1 MLVQETERE
10 REGGLPRCKPS
21 AVFVE
26 DELAMRLLVGGA
38 VKPGGEGAVA
48 VATVQ
53 RRRWPVA
60 VFSSLAAPP
69 LRSIMV

>member
-1 MLVQETERE
+1 MGLTDRVRE
-10 REGGLPRCKPS
+10 RYGLRRCKPS
-21 AVFVE
+21 AAFVE

-38 VKPGGEGAVA
+38 VKPGGGGAVT

-60 VFSSLAAPP
+60 VFPSLATPP
-69 LRSIMV
+69 S